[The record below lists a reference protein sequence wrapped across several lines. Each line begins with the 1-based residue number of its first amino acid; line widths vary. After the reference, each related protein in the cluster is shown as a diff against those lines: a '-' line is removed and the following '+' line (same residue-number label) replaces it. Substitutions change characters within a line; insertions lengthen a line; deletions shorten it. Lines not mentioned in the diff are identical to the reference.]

1 MITSISNPLIKK
13 VIKLQQKPGERRKT
27 GLFVAEG
34 RREASLALKNDA
46 KATHLLICSDIYSN
60 EAEYPIDTK
69 AHEAILTWVSRAA
82 YNRMAYRGDAEG
94 IILVGKQ
101 QNKRPEDLV
110 LPENPLVLVLEGI
123 EKPGNI
129 GAIMRTAD
137 AARVDAVVL
146 ADARTDIYNPNV
158 IRSSLGCV
166 FSLQLASATTE
177 ETIGWICN
185 AENWPLQQK
194 PTVVAASLQTNNLY
208 FNTNM
213 KGPTVLL
220 FGTEDKGLTSGWE
233 AVADKPVKI
242 PMLGDIDS
250 LNVSASVAIL
260 TYEAVRQRQ
269 GS

>member
-13 VIKLQQKPGERRKT
+13 VIKLQQKSAERKKT

-34 RREASLALKNDA
+34 RREVSLALKNGT
-46 KATHLLICSDIYSN
+46 KAAHLLICSDIYN
-60 EAEYPIDTK
+60 TDADYPIDIQD
-69 AHEAILTWVSRAA
+69 HENILTRVSRAA

-94 IILVGKQ
+94 VILVGQ
-101 QNKRPEDLV
+101 QQSWRPEQLV
-110 LPENPLVLVLEGI
+110 LPADPLVLVLEGI

-137 AARVDAVVL
+137 AAGVDALVL
-146 ADARTDIYNPNV
+146 AGARTDIYNPNV
-158 IRSSLGCV
+158 IRSSLGCI

-177 ETIGWICN
+177 ESIAWVRD
-185 AENWPLQQK
+185 AANWPEGKK
-194 PTVVAASLQTNNLY
+194 PTVVAASLQANNWY
-208 FNTNM
+208 FNTDM
-213 KGPTVLL
+213 KGPAVLL
-220 FGTEDKGLTSGWE
+220 FGTEDEGLSSGWN

-250 LNVSASVAIL
+250 LNVSVSVAIL
-260 TYEAVRQRQ
+260 TYEAVRQRH